1 MGIDLSSAAEIN
13 ETFPILELAS
23 IGSNL
28 TLVLVFLFIVSARKI
43 FVCAGRIR
51 FLKDDLTP
59 NGGSSPI
66 QRNSGVDG
74 EIEDVRIG
82 TEFKITVCCC
92 FYVLFVQVV
101 VLGFDG
107 VGLIRESLNEELV
120 NWSVIWLPAAQ
131 SLAWFVLSFSALH
144 CKFKVSEK
152 FPLLLRLW
160 WFVSFVI
167 CLCTLYFDAR
177 GFLVDDGSKSLPSS
191 HAVANLASTPALA
204 FLCFI
209 AIRGSTGIQVCR
221 NSELQEPLLM
231 EEEAGCLKVTPYSDA
246 GLFSLATLS
255 WLNPLLSIGAKRPLE
270 LKDIPL
276 LATKDRAKTN
286 YKVLNSNWEKMKAEH
301 PTGHPSLAWA
311 ILKSFWKEAAC
322 NAVFAGLNTLVSYV
336 GPFMISYFVDYLG
349 GKETV
354 PHEGY
359 ILAGTFFVAKLV
371 ETLTTRQWYLGVDIL
386 GMHVRS
392 ALTAMVFRKGLRLS
406 STAKQ
411 NHTSGEI
418 VNYMAVDV
426 QRVGD
431 YSWYLHDIWMLPM
444 QIILALAI
452 LYKNVGIASVAT
464 LIATIISIVVTVP
477 LAKIQEEYQD
487 KLMSA
492 KDERMRKTSECLR
505 NMRILKLQA
514 WEDRY
519 RLMLEDMRGVEFKWL
534 RRALYSQAFITF
546 IFWSSP
552 IFVSAITFGT
562 SIFLGGQL
570 TAGSVL
576 SALATFRIL
585 QEPLRNFPDLVSMMA
600 QTKVSLDRIS
610 GFLQEEELQEN
621 ATITLPRGM
630 TETTIEIKD
639 GMFSWDPISS
649 RPTLSGIQMKVE
661 RGMRVAVCGMV
672 GSGKSSFLSCILGE
686 IPKISGEVKICG
698 SAAYVPQSAWI
709 QSGNIEENILFGS
722 PMEKPRYKN
731 VLHACSL
738 KKDLE
743 LFSHGDQTIIG
754 DRGINLSG
762 GQKQRVQLARALYQ
776 DADIYL
782 LDDPFSA
789 VDAHTGSDLFKDYIL
804 TALADKT
811 VIFVTHQVEFLP
823 AADLILVLKEGR
835 IIQAGKYDDLLQAGT
850 DFNTLVSAHHDAIEA
865 MDIPNHSS
873 EDSDENLST
882 NASVSD
888 GKKLDP
894 DGSSVDNLAKE
905 VQEGVSAAE
914 LKAIKEKKKA
924 KRSRK
929 KQLVQEEER
938 VRGRVSMK
946 VYLSYMAAAY
956 KGLLIPL
963 IIIAQTLFQFLQ
975 IASNWWM
982 AWANPQTEGDIPK
995 VSPMVLILVYMAL
1008 AFGSSW
1014 FIFVRAV
1021 LVATFGLAAAQK
1033 LFLKMLRSVFKA
1045 PMSFFDSTPA
1055 GRILNRVS
1063 IDQSVVDLDI
1073 PFRLGGFAS
1082 TTIQLIGIVGVM
1094 TTVTWQVLLLVIPM
1108 AIACLW
1114 MQKYYM
1120 ASSRELVR
1128 IVSIQK
1134 SPVFHLF
1141 GESIAGAATIRGFG
1155 QEKRF
1160 VKRNLYLLDC
1170 FARPFFCSLAA
1181 IEWLCLRMELLSTFV
1196 FAFCMILLVSFPPG
1210 SIDPSMAGLAVTY
1223 GLNLNARLSRWIL
1236 SFCKLENKI
1245 ISIERIYQYS
1255 QIPGEAPSIIE
1266 DSRPP
1271 TSWPENGTIDLID
1284 LKVRYKENLPVVLH
1298 GVTCSFPGGKKI
1310 GIVGR
1315 TGSGKSTLIQA
1326 LFRLLE
1332 PECGKIIIDGIDI
1345 SKIGLHDLRSRLGI
1359 IPQDPTLFEGT
1370 IRNNLDPL
1378 EEHSDHDIWQALDKS
1393 QLGDIIREKEHK
1405 LDTPVLE
1412 NGDNW
1417 SVGQRQ
1423 LVSLGRAL
1431 LKQAKILVLDEATA
1445 SVDTATDNLIQKIL
1459 RTEFKDCTVCT
1470 IAHRIP
1476 TVIDSDLVLVLSDG
1490 RVAEFDTP
1498 IRLLE
1503 DKSSMFL
1510 KLAVARRLGQKSL
1523 SPSPS
1528 ISSLKSIYPLNYDH
1542 YYGAEHPRYGS
1553 TVATKGI
1560 GHLVRKGT
1568 GGRSSVSGIV
1578 ATVFGA
1584 TGFLGR
1590 YVVQQLAKMGS
1601 QVLVP
1606 FRGSEDSHRHLKLMG
1621 DLGQIV
1627 PMKYNPRD
1635 ESSVKA
1641 VMAKANVVVNLIGKD
1656 YETRNYSFE
1665 EVNHHMA
1672 EQLATIA
1679 KEHGGIVRFLQVS
1692 CLGSSA
1698 SSPSRLLRAKA
1709 AAEEAVMRE
1718 MPEATILKSAA
1729 LVGTEDR
1736 LLNRWAEFAKKYSF
1750 LPLIGGGSTR
1760 IQPVYVVDVAAAII
1774 AALKDDGASMGK
1786 VYELGGPEIFTVR
1799 ELAELMFE
1807 TIREYPRYVT
1817 LPVPIAKAMAMP
1829 RDILVNKV
1837 PFPLPNPEIFN
1848 LDQIIAQTSDTLVSE
1863 NALTFNDLG
1872 LMPHKLKGYPIE
1884 FLACYR
1890 KGGPQFGST
1899 ISEKVSA
1906 DWP

>member
-1 MGIDLSSAAEIN
+1 MMGITLLLNNSLITLSVLKEIRGL
-13 ETFPILELAS
+13 PVLELAS
-23 IGSNL
+23 ICINL
-28 TLVLVFLFIVSARKI
+28 TLFLVFLFIISARQI
-43 FVCAGRIR
+43 FVCVGRVR
-51 FLKDDLTP
+51 LLKDD
-59 NGGSSPI
+59 NSVANSSPI
-66 QRNSGVDG
+66 RRSNG
-74 EIEDVRIG
+74 EGDIPVV
-82 TEFKITVCCC
+82 ITVSTGFKLVLACC
-92 FYVLFVQVV
+92 FYVLFLQFL

-107 VGLIRESLNEELV
+107 IALIRDAVKGEV
-120 NWSVIWLPAAQ
+120 VDWSIICLPAAQ
-131 SLAWFVLSFSALH
+131 GLAWFLLSFSALH
-144 CKFKVSEK
+144 CKFKASER
-152 FPLLLRLW
+152 FPLLLRVW
-160 WFVSFVI
+160 WVLSFLI
-167 CLCTLYFDAR
+167 CLCTLYGD
-177 GFLVDDGSKSLPSS
+177 GKSFLIEGVKHLSS
-191 HAVANLASTPALA
+191 HVVANIAATPALA
-204 FLCFI
+204 FLCFV
-209 AIRGSTGIQVCR
+209 AIGGVTGIEVCR
-221 NSELQEPLLM
+221 DSDLQEPLLL
-231 EEEAGCLKVTPYSDA
+231 EEEVGCLKITPYNDA
-246 GLFSLATLS
+246 GLFSLVTLS
-255 WLNPLLSIGAKRPLE
+255 WLNPLLSIGAKRPLD

-276 LATKDRAKTN
+276 LAPKDRTKTN
-286 YKVLNSNWEKMKAEH
+286 YKVLNSNWEKLKAES
-301 PTGHPSLAWA
+301 TLKQPSLAWA
-311 ILKSFWKEAAC
+311 ILKSFGKEAAC
-322 NAVFAGLNTLVSYV
+322 NAIFALINTLVSYV
-336 GPFMISYFVDYLG
+336 GPYMISYFVEYLG
-349 GKETV
+349 GKETF

-359 ILAGTFFVAKLV
+359 ILAGIFFSAKLV

-392 ALTAMVFRKGLRLS
+392 ALTAMVYRKGLRLS
-406 STAKQ
+406 SLAKQ
-411 NHTSGEI
+411 SHTSGEI

-431 YSWYLHDIWMLPM
+431 YSWYLHDIWMLPL

-464 LIATIISIVVTVP
+464 LIATIISIIVTVP
-477 LAKIQEEYQD
+477 LAKVQEEYQD
-487 KLMSA
+487 KLMTA
-492 KDERMRKTSECLR
+492 KDDRMRKTSECLR

-519 RLMLEDMRGVEFKWL
+519 RLKLEEMRGVEFRWL
-534 RRALYSQAFITF
+534 RKALYSQAFITF

-552 IFVSAITFGT
+552 IFVAAVTFGT
-562 SIFLGGQL
+562 SILLGGKL

-610 GFLQEEELQEN
+610 GFLQEEDLRED
-621 ATITLPRGM
+621 ATIALPRGM
-630 TETTIEIKD
+630 SNLAIEIKD
-639 GMFSWDPISS
+639 GEFCWDPSS
-649 RPTLSGIQMKVE
+649 SSMSTLSGIQMKVQ

-686 IPKISGEVKICG
+686 VPKISGEVRICG
-698 SAAYVPQSAWI
+698 TAAYVSQSAWI

-722 PMEKPRYKN
+722 PMDKPKYKN
-731 VLHACSL
+731 VIHACSL

-789 VDAHTGSDLFKDYIL
+789 VDAHTGSELFKEYIM
-804 TALADKT
+804 TALANKT
-811 VIFVTHQVEFLP
+811 VVFVTHQVEFLP

-850 DFNTLVSAHHDAIEA
+850 DFKTLVSAHHEAIEA

-873 EDSDENLST
+873 EDSDEST
-882 NASVSD
+882 LDNTVMFI
-888 GKKLDP
+888 KKIDST
-894 DGSSVDNLAKE
+894 GSNVDSLARE
-905 VQEGVSAAE
+905 VQESASSSDQ
-914 LKAIKEKKKA
+914 KAVKEKKKA

-963 IIIAQTLFQFLQ
+963 IVLAQALFQFLQ

-982 AWANPQTEGDIPK
+982 AWANPQTEGGQPR
-995 VSPMVLILVYMAL
+995 VNAMVLLGVYMAL

-1021 LVATFGLAAAQK
+1021 LVATFGLAATQK
-1033 LFLKMLRSVFKA
+1033 LFLKMLRSVFRA

-1073 PFRLGGFAS
+1073 PFRLGGFSS

-1094 TTVTWQVLLLVIPM
+1094 SKVTWQVLLLVVPM
-1108 AIACLW
+1108 AVACLW

-1134 SPVFHLF
+1134 SPIIHLF

-1160 VKRNLYLLDC
+1160 MKRNLYLLDC

-1196 FAFCMILLVSFPPG
+1196 FAFCMILLVSFPHG

-1255 QIPGEAPSIIE
+1255 QITSEAPSIIE
-1266 DSRPP
+1266 DFRPP
-1271 TSWPENGTIDLID
+1271 SSWPENGTIDLID
-1284 LKVRYKENLPVVLH
+1284 LKVRYAENLPMVLH
-1298 GVTCSFPGGKKI
+1298 GISCHFPGGNKI

-1326 LFRLLE
+1326 LFRLIE
-1332 PECGKIIIDGIDI
+1332 PSEGRIIIDNIDI
-1345 SKIGLHDLRSRLGI
+1345 STIGLHDLRSRLGI

-1370 IRNNLDPL
+1370 IRGNLDPL
-1378 EEHSDHDIWQALDKS
+1378 EEHSDLEIWQALDKC
-1393 QLGDIIREKEHK
+1393 QLGETVRQKELK
-1405 LDTPVLE
+1405 LDSPVLE

-1431 LKQAKILVLDEATA
+1431 LKQARILVLDEATA
-1445 SVDTATDNLIQKIL
+1445 SVDTATDNLIQKII
-1459 RTEFKDCTVCT
+1459 RTEFNNCTVCT

-1490 RVAEFDTP
+1490 RVAECDTP
-1498 IRLLE
+1498 LRLLE

-1510 KLAVARRLGQKSL
+1510 KLVTEY
-1523 SPSPS
+1523 
-1528 ISSLKSIYPLNYDH
+1528 SS
-1542 YYGAEHPRYGS
+1542 
-1553 TVATKGI
+1553 
-1560 GHLVRKGT
+1560 
-1568 GGRSSVSGIV
+1568 RSSGI
-1578 ATVFGA
+1578 
-1584 TGFLGR
+1584 
-1590 YVVQQLAKMGS
+1590 
-1601 QVLVP
+1601 P
-1606 FRGSEDSHRHLKLMG
+1606 
-1621 DLGQIV
+1621 
-1627 PMKYNPRD
+1627 
-1635 ESSVKA
+1635 
-1641 VMAKANVVVNLIGKD
+1641 
-1656 YETRNYSFE
+1656 
-1665 EVNHHMA
+1665 
-1672 EQLATIA
+1672 
-1679 KEHGGIVRFLQVS
+1679 
-1692 CLGSSA
+1692 
-1698 SSPSRLLRAKA
+1698 
-1709 AAEEAVMRE
+1709 
-1718 MPEATILKSAA
+1718 
-1729 LVGTEDR
+1729 
-1736 LLNRWAEFAKKYSF
+1736 
-1750 LPLIGGGSTR
+1750 
-1760 IQPVYVVDVAAAII
+1760 
-1774 AALKDDGASMGK
+1774 
-1786 VYELGGPEIFTVR
+1786 
-1799 ELAELMFE
+1799 
-1807 TIREYPRYVT
+1807 
-1817 LPVPIAKAMAMP
+1817 
-1829 RDILVNKV
+1829 DI
-1837 PFPLPNPEIFN
+1837 
-1848 LDQIIAQTSDTLVSE
+1848 
-1863 NALTFNDLG
+1863 
-1872 LMPHKLKGYPIE
+1872 
-1884 FLACYR
+1884 
-1890 KGGPQFGST
+1890 
-1899 ISEKVSA
+1899 
-1906 DWP
+1906 

>member
-1 MGIDLSSAAEIN
+1 MGFILLLNSITASFSSSSAGQPPHFSLLRAIQGL
-13 ETFPILELAS
+13 PILELSS
-23 IGSNL
+23 ICINL
-28 TLVLVFLFIVSARKI
+28 TLFLVFIFIVSARQI
-43 FVCAGRIR
+43 FVCLGQIR
-51 FLKDDLTP
+51 FLKDDSVT
-59 NGGSSPI
+59 NSSPI
-66 QRNSGVDG
+66 RRSVSVDG
-74 EIEDVRIG
+74 EVQHLIVG
-82 TEFKITVCCC
+82 TGFKLSVICC

-107 VGLIRESLNEELV
+107 FGLIREAV
-120 NWSVIWLPAAQ
+120 DRKVVDWSVLALPAAQ
-131 SLAWFVLSFSALH
+131 GLAWFVLSFSALH

-152 FPLLLRLW
+152 FPLLLRVW

-167 CLCTLYFDAR
+167 CLCSLYVD
-177 GFLVDDGSKSLPSS
+177 GKSFLVDGSNHLSS
-191 HAVANLASTPALA
+191 HVVANFAVTPALA
-204 FLCFI
+204 FLCFV
-209 AIRGSTGIQVCR
+209 AIRGVTGIEVCR
-221 NSELQEPLLM
+221 NSDLQEPLLL

-255 WLNPLLSIGAKRPLE
+255 WLNPLLSVGAKRPLE

-276 LATKDRAKTN
+276 LAPKDRAKTN
-286 YKVLNSNWEKMKAEH
+286 YKVLNSNWEKLKAENLLKQ
-301 PTGHPSLAWA
+301 PSLAWA

-322 NAVFAGLNTLVSYV
+322 NALFALLNTLVSYV
-336 GPFMISYFVDYLG
+336 GPYMISYFVDYLG
-349 GKETV
+349 GKETF

-359 ILAGTFFVAKLV
+359 VLAGIFFASKLV

-392 ALTAMVFRKGLRLS
+392 ALTAMVYQKGLKLS
-406 STAKQ
+406 SLAKQ
-411 NHTSGEI
+411 SHTSGEI

-431 YSWYLHDIWMLPM
+431 YSWYLHDIWMLPL

-464 LIATIISIVVTVP
+464 LVSTIISIVITVP
-477 LAKIQEEYQD
+477 LAKVQEDYQD
-487 KLMSA
+487 KLMAA
-492 KDERMRKTSECLR
+492 KDDRMRKTSECLR

-519 RLMLEDMRGVEFKWL
+519 RVKLEEMRGVEFKWL
-534 RRALYSQAFITF
+534 RKALYSQAFITF

-552 IFVSAITFGT
+552 IFVAAVTFAT
-562 SIFLGGQL
+562 SILLGGQL
-570 TAGSVL
+570 TAGGVL

-610 GFLQEEELQEN
+610 GFLQEEELQED
-621 ATITLPRGM
+621 ATIVLPRGM
-630 TETTIEIKD
+630 SKVAIEIKD
-639 GMFSWDPISS
+639 GEFGWDPSSS
-649 RPTLSGIQMKVE
+649 RPTLSGIQTKVE

-672 GSGKSSFLSCILGE
+672 GSGKSSLLSSILGE
-686 IPKISGEVKICG
+686 IPKISGEVRVCG
-698 SAAYVPQSAWI
+698 TAAYVSQSAWI

-722 PMEKPRYKN
+722 PMDKAKYKN
-731 VLHACSL
+731 VIHACSL
-738 KKDLE
+738 KKDFE

-789 VDAHTGSDLFKDYIL
+789 VDAHTSSELFKEYIM
-804 TALADKT
+804 TALACKT

-823 AADLILVLKEGR
+823 TADLILVLRDGR
-835 IIQAGKYDDLLQAGT
+835 IIQAGKYDELLQAGT
-850 DFNTLVSAHHDAIEA
+850 DFNTLVSAHHEAIEA
-865 MDIPNHSS
+865 MDIPSHSS
-873 EDSDENLST
+873 EDSDENLLL
-882 NASVSD
+882 D
-888 GKKLDP
+888 GPTILNKKCDSAGNNI
-894 DGSSVDNLAKE
+894 DSLAKE
-905 VQEGVSAAE
+905 VQDGASASE
-914 LKAIKEKKKA
+914 QKAIKEKKKA
-924 KRSRK
+924 KRRK

-938 VRGRVSMK
+938 VKGRVSMK
-946 VYLSYMAAAY
+946 VYLSYMVAAY
-956 KGLLIPL
+956 KGILIPL
-963 IIIAQTLFQFLQ
+963 IVLAQTLFQFLQ

-982 AWANPQTEGDIPK
+982 AWANPQTEGDQAK
-995 VSPMVLILVYMAL
+995 VSPMVLLVVYMAL

-1033 LFLKMLRSVFKA
+1033 LFLKMLRSVFRA

-1082 TTIQLIGIVGVM
+1082 TTIQLLGIVGVM
-1094 TTVTWQVLLLVIPM
+1094 TKVTWQVLLLVVPM
-1108 AIACLW
+1108 AVACLW

-1134 SPVFHLF
+1134 SPIIHLF

-1160 VKRNLYLLDC
+1160 MKRNIYLLDC

-1196 FAFCMILLVSFPPG
+1196 FAFCMILLVSFPHG

-1255 QIPGEAPSIIE
+1255 QIPSEAPAVIE
-1266 DSRPP
+1266 NSRPP
-1271 TSWPENGTIDLID
+1271 SSWPENGTIELVD
-1284 LKVRYKENLPVVLH
+1284 LKVRYGENLPVVLH
-1298 GVTCSFPGGKKI
+1298 GVTCAFPGGKKI

-1326 LFRLLE
+1326 LFRLIE
-1332 PECGKIIIDGIDI
+1332 PAGGRIIIDNIDI
-1345 SKIGLHDLRSRLGI
+1345 STIGLHDLRSRLSI

-1370 IRNNLDPL
+1370 IRGNLDPL
-1378 EEHSDHDIWQALDKS
+1378 EEHSDHEIWEALDKS
-1393 QLGDIIREKEHK
+1393 QLGDIVREKDQK
-1405 LDTPVLE
+1405 LGTPVLE

-1431 LKQAKILVLDEATA
+1431 LKQARILVLDEATA
-1445 SVDTATDNLIQKIL
+1445 SVDTATDNLIQKII
-1459 RTEFKDCTVCT
+1459 RTEFKNCTVCT

-1498 IRLLE
+1498 AHLLE

-1510 KLAVARRLGQKSL
+1510 KLVTEY
-1523 SPSPS
+1523 
-1528 ISSLKSIYPLNYDH
+1528 SS
-1542 YYGAEHPRYGS
+1542 
-1553 TVATKGI
+1553 
-1560 GHLVRKGT
+1560 
-1568 GGRSSVSGIV
+1568 RSSGIPD
-1578 ATVFGA
+1578 F
-1584 TGFLGR
+1584 
-1590 YVVQQLAKMGS
+1590 
-1601 QVLVP
+1601 
-1606 FRGSEDSHRHLKLMG
+1606 
-1621 DLGQIV
+1621 
-1627 PMKYNPRD
+1627 
-1635 ESSVKA
+1635 
-1641 VMAKANVVVNLIGKD
+1641 
-1656 YETRNYSFE
+1656 
-1665 EVNHHMA
+1665 
-1672 EQLATIA
+1672 
-1679 KEHGGIVRFLQVS
+1679 
-1692 CLGSSA
+1692 
-1698 SSPSRLLRAKA
+1698 
-1709 AAEEAVMRE
+1709 
-1718 MPEATILKSAA
+1718 
-1729 LVGTEDR
+1729 
-1736 LLNRWAEFAKKYSF
+1736 
-1750 LPLIGGGSTR
+1750 
-1760 IQPVYVVDVAAAII
+1760 
-1774 AALKDDGASMGK
+1774 
-1786 VYELGGPEIFTVR
+1786 
-1799 ELAELMFE
+1799 
-1807 TIREYPRYVT
+1807 
-1817 LPVPIAKAMAMP
+1817 
-1829 RDILVNKV
+1829 
-1837 PFPLPNPEIFN
+1837 
-1848 LDQIIAQTSDTLVSE
+1848 
-1863 NALTFNDLG
+1863 
-1872 LMPHKLKGYPIE
+1872 
-1884 FLACYR
+1884 
-1890 KGGPQFGST
+1890 
-1899 ISEKVSA
+1899 
-1906 DWP
+1906 

>member
-1 MGIDLSSAAEIN
+1 MGPTILLHGGIPSFSPAAQQSSITLLTALQGL
-13 ETFPILELAS
+13 PVLELAS
-23 IGSNL
+23 ILIN
-28 TLVLVFLFIVSARKI
+28 LVLFVGFLCILLARRVFGCLS
-43 FVCAGRIR
+43 RIR
-51 FLKDDLTP
+51 ILKDDSDS
-59 NGGSSPI
+59 NSSSI
-66 QRNSGVDG
+66 RRNSAVDG
-74 EIEDVRIG
+74 GTREVRVG
-82 TEFKITVCCC
+82 RDFKFSVFCC
-92 FYVLFVQVV
+92 FYVLFVQVL

-107 VGLIRESLNEELV
+107 VGLIRDRSNGNV
-120 NWSVIWLPAAQ
+120 VDWSVMVLPAAQ
-131 SLAWFVLSFSALH
+131 ALASFVLSFSALH
-144 CKFKVSEK
+144 CKFKACEK
-152 FPLLLRLW
+152 FPLLLRVW
-160 WFVSFVI
+160 WSVSFLI
-167 CLCTLYFDAR
+167 CLCTLY
-177 GFLVDDGSKSLPSS
+177 VDGRAFAIEGSKHMSS
-191 HAVANLASTPALA
+191 HVVANLAVTPALA
-204 FLCFI
+204 FLCFV
-209 AIRGSTGIQVCR
+209 ACRGVTGIQV
-221 NSELQEPLLM
+221 SGPSDLQEPLL
-231 EEEAGCLKVTPYSDA
+231 EEEAGCLKVSPYHDA

-255 WLNPLLSIGAKRPLE
+255 WMNPLLSIGAKRPLE
-270 LKDIPL
+270 IKDIPL
-276 LATKDRAKTN
+276 LAPQDRAKTN
-286 YKVLNSNWEKMKAEH
+286 YKILNSNWEKVKAENH
-301 PTGHPSLAWA
+301 SGQPSLAWA
-311 ILKSFWKEAAC
+311 ILRSFWKEGAC

-349 GKETV
+349 GIETF

-359 ILAGTFFVAKLV
+359 ILAGTFFAAKLV

-392 ALTAMVFRKGLRLS
+392 ALTAMVYRKGLRLS
-406 STAKQ
+406 SSAKQ
-411 NHTSGEI
+411 SHTSGEI

-426 QRVGD
+426 QRIGD
-431 YSWYLHDIWMLPM
+431 YSWYLQDMWMLPM

-464 LIATIISIVVTVP
+464 LIATIISIVLTVP
-477 LAKIQEEYQD
+477 VAKIQEEYQD
-487 KLMSA
+487 KLMTA

-519 RLMLEDMRGVEFKWL
+519 RLKLEEMRGVEFKWL
-534 RRALYSQAFITF
+534 RKALYSQAFITF
-546 IFWSSP
+546 MFWSSP
-552 IFVSAITFGT
+552 IFVSAVTFGT
-562 SIFLGGQL
+562 SIFLGHQL
-570 TAGSVL
+570 TAGGVL

-610 GFLQEEELQEN
+610 GFLQEEELQED
-621 ATITLPRGM
+621 ATIVLPRGIS
-630 TETTIEIKD
+630 TTSIEIED
-639 GMFSWDPISS
+639 GVFCWDPSS
-649 RPTLSGIQMKVE
+649 PRPTLSGIQMKVE

-672 GSGKSSFLSCILGE
+672 GAGKSSFLSCILGE
-686 IPKISGEVKICG
+686 IPKISGEVRLCG
-698 SAAYVPQSAWI
+698 TAAYVPQSAWI

-722 PMEKPRYKN
+722 PMDKPKYKK
-731 VLHACSL
+731 VIHACSL

-789 VDAHTGSDLFKDYIL
+789 VDAHTGSELFKEYIL
-804 TALADKT
+804 TALEDKT
-811 VIFVTHQVEFLP
+811 VVFVTHQVEFLP
-823 AADLILVLKEGR
+823 AADLILVLKGGR

-850 DFNTLVSAHHDAIEA
+850 DFKSLVSAHHEAIEA
-865 MDIPNHSS
+865 MDIPNNSS
-873 EDSDENLST
+873 GDSDQSLC
-882 NASVSD
+882 
-888 GKKLDP
+888 LDTGLRKNCDKP
-894 DGSSVDNLAKE
+894 SSSVDCLAKE
-905 VQEGVSAAE
+905 VQEGVSASE
-914 LKAIKEKKKA
+914 QKAIKEKKKA

-946 VYLSYMAAAY
+946 VYFSYMAAAY
-956 KGLLIPL
+956 KGLLIPP
-963 IIIAQTLFQFLQ
+963 IIIAQTVFQFLQ
-975 IASNWWM
+975 IASSWWM
-982 AWANPQTEGDIPK
+982 AWANPQTEGDQPK
-995 VSPMVLILVYMAL
+995 VSSMVLLCVYMAL

-1033 LFLKMLRSVFKA
+1033 LFVKMLRSVFRA

-1134 SPVFHLF
+1134 SPIIHLF

-1160 VKRNLYLLDC
+1160 MKRNLYLLDC
-1170 FARPFFCSLAA
+1170 FARPFFCSIAA

-1196 FAFCMILLVSFPPG
+1196 FAFCMILLVSFPHG

-1255 QIPGEAPSIIE
+1255 QIPSEAPSVIE
-1266 DSRPP
+1266 DSQPP
-1271 TSWPENGTIDLID
+1271 STWPENGAIDIID

-1298 GVTCSFPGGKKI
+1298 GVTCSFPGGKNI

-1326 LFRLLE
+1326 LFRLIE
-1332 PECGKIIIDGIDI
+1332 PSAGRILIDNVDI
-1345 SKIGLHDLRSRLGI
+1345 STIGLHDLRSRLSI

-1370 IRNNLDPL
+1370 IRLNLDPL
-1378 EEHSDHDIWQALDKS
+1378 EEHLDHEIWQALDKS
-1393 QLGDIIREKEHK
+1393 QLGDIIREKEQK
-1405 LDTPVLE
+1405 LDAPVLE

-1445 SVDTATDNLIQKIL
+1445 SVDTATDNLIQKII
-1459 RTEFKDCTVCT
+1459 RTEFKNCTVCT

-1510 KLAVARRLGQKSL
+1510 KLVTEY
-1523 SPSPS
+1523 
-1528 ISSLKSIYPLNYDH
+1528 SS
-1542 YYGAEHPRYGS
+1542 
-1553 TVATKGI
+1553 
-1560 GHLVRKGT
+1560 
-1568 GGRSSVSGIV
+1568 RSSGI
-1578 ATVFGA
+1578 
-1584 TGFLGR
+1584 
-1590 YVVQQLAKMGS
+1590 
-1601 QVLVP
+1601 
-1606 FRGSEDSHRHLKLMG
+1606 
-1621 DLGQIV
+1621 
-1627 PMKYNPRD
+1627 
-1635 ESSVKA
+1635 
-1641 VMAKANVVVNLIGKD
+1641 
-1656 YETRNYSFE
+1656 
-1665 EVNHHMA
+1665 
-1672 EQLATIA
+1672 
-1679 KEHGGIVRFLQVS
+1679 
-1692 CLGSSA
+1692 
-1698 SSPSRLLRAKA
+1698 
-1709 AAEEAVMRE
+1709 
-1718 MPEATILKSAA
+1718 PE
-1729 LVGTEDR
+1729 
-1736 LLNRWAEFAKKYSF
+1736 F
-1750 LPLIGGGSTR
+1750 
-1760 IQPVYVVDVAAAII
+1760 
-1774 AALKDDGASMGK
+1774 
-1786 VYELGGPEIFTVR
+1786 
-1799 ELAELMFE
+1799 
-1807 TIREYPRYVT
+1807 
-1817 LPVPIAKAMAMP
+1817 
-1829 RDILVNKV
+1829 
-1837 PFPLPNPEIFN
+1837 
-1848 LDQIIAQTSDTLVSE
+1848 
-1863 NALTFNDLG
+1863 
-1872 LMPHKLKGYPIE
+1872 
-1884 FLACYR
+1884 
-1890 KGGPQFGST
+1890 
-1899 ISEKVSA
+1899 
-1906 DWP
+1906 